1 MITWDEEVLRPVR
14 QTWSLS
20 GRVLTGGQS
29 LSGLVQ
35 TAKTDGGGFWTAS
48 LECPVQTRAQARL
61 ALAYDA
67 ALDGGAAAL
76 IVPQCLPKVNDIG
89 RTGAIVGNLT
99 VEHPDANVVRSTKL
113 TMAGISGGYV
123 PIGVHLTID
132 HADVGERLYRVAASL
147 QEFETTQVV
156 EIRPP
161 LRGAVTVGQTV
172 DFANPRCL
180 MRLANPE
187 SLRVDL
193 SLGRFATIAPQFL
206 EHFE

>member
-1 MITWDEEVLRPVR
+1 VITWDEEVLRPVR
-14 QTWSLS
+14 QAWSLS

-67 ALDGGAAAL
+67 ALDGGATAL
-76 IVPQCLPKVNDIG
+76 IVPQCLPRVNDIG
-89 RTGAIVGNLT
+89 RTGIVGNPT
-99 VEHPDANVVRSTKL
+99 PEHSDANVVRSVKL
-113 TMAGISGGYV
+113 SLSGISGGYV
-123 PIGVHLTID
+123 EPGVHFSID
-132 HADVGERLYRVAASL
+132 HADVGVRLYRVSESL
-147 QEFETTQVV
+147 QAFETNQVV
-156 EIRPP
+156 EVRPP
-161 LRGAVTVGQTV
+161 LRGEVTVGQAV